1 MKIISLQD
9 IDQLAEEI
17 KKGKIAIFP
26 FDTCYGLV
34 GDATNQEVINKIRLY
49 KAKNYQN
56 PIPTVYNNIEVIKEY
71 AEIDEGAENF
81 IKRFLPGPFTLIL
94 RAKPEKFARDIIS
107 EKNTIGVRIP
117 DYDPII
123 KLVEKT
129 KIPLTA
135 TSANKQNKKIPYQID
150 DITKFFEKED
160 EEIIDYI
167 VDVGI
172 LPKKLPSTVVDL
184 TTQNIS
190 VLRKGNI
197 KHNFKI
203 KEIYITKSE
212 EETIYLASNLTK
224 KYLDEI
230 IKKPLIFAIHGD
242 MGAGKT
248 HFAKGIAKALQINEN
263 IKSPTFTIINEYI
276 SNANVKLV
284 HMDTWRLGDFD
295 LDEELRD
302 LKFDSYFQE
311 RSNDRYSVII
321 IEWIEKV
328 LNYIRN
334 NHRNVK
340 IIWIDIEKIGDNTR
354 KIIVAE

>member
-9 IDQLAEEI
+9 IDHLAEEI

-34 GDATNQEVINKIRLY
+34 GDATNQQTVDKIRLY

-56 PIPTVYNNIEVIKEY
+56 PIPTVYNNIELIKKY
-71 AEIDEGAENF
+71 TEINESGENF

-94 RAKPEKFARDIIS
+94 RAKPEKFAKGVIS

-117 DYDPII
+117 NYEPII

-129 KIPLTA
+129 QVPLTA
-135 TSANKQNKKIPYQID
+135 TSANKQNTKIPYQIN
-150 DITKFFEKED
+150 DITKFFNKKD
-160 EEIIDYI
+160 EEVIDYI

-172 LPKKLPSTVVDL
+172 LPKRLPSTVVDL
-184 TTQNIS
+184 TTPNIN

-197 KHNFKI
+197 KHDFEI

-212 EETIYLASNLTK
+212 EETINLANNLTK
-224 KYLDEI
+224 KYLGEI
-230 IKKPLIFAIHGD
+230 IKRPLIFAMHGD

-248 HFAKGIAKALQINEN
+248 HFAKGIAKALQIDEN

-276 SNANVKLV
+276 GQANVKLV
-284 HMDTWRLGDFD
+284 HMDTWRLGDLD
-295 LDEELRD
+295 LDEELHD
-302 LKFDSYFQE
+302 LDFDSYFQE
-311 RSNDRYSVII
+311 KNNDKYNVII

-328 LNYIRN
+328 LDYIKITHPN
-334 NHRNVK
+334 AK
-340 IIWIDIEKIGDNTR
+340 IIWIEIEKIDDNTR

>member
-1 MKIISLQD
+1 MEIISLQD

-26 FDTCYGLV
+26 FDTCYGLI
-34 GDATNQEVINKIRLY
+34 GDATNQKAVNKIRLY
-49 KAKNYQN
+49 KAKNYQK
-56 PIPTVYNNIEVIKEY
+56 PIPTVYNNIELIREY
-71 AEIDEGAENF
+71 AETDDSGENF

-94 RAKPEKFARDIIS
+94 RAKPEKFAMGIVS

-117 DYDPII
+117 NYEPII

-129 KIPLTA
+129 QIPLTA

-150 DITKFFEKED
+150 DITKFFEKYDD
-160 EEIIDYI
+160 EVIDYV
-167 VDVGI
+167 VDVGT
-172 LPKKLPSTVVDL
+172 LPKRLPSTVVDL
-184 TTQNIS
+184 TTPNIS

-197 KHNFKI
+197 KHDFEI

-230 IKKPLIFAIHGD
+230 IKRPLIFAMHGD

-276 SNANVKLV
+276 NNSHIKLV
-284 HMDTWRLGDFD
+284 HMDTWRLGDLD
-295 LDEELRD
+295 LDEELMD
-302 LKFDSYFQE
+302 LNFDSYFQE
-311 RSNDRYSVII
+311 KSNEKYSVII

-334 NHRNVK
+334 KHRHVK
-340 IIWIDIEKIGDNTR
+340 IIWIEIEKIDDNTR